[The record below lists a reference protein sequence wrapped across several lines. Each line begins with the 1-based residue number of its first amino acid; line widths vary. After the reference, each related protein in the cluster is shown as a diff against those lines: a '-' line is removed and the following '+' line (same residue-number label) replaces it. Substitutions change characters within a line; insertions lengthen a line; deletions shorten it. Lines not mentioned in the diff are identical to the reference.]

1 MTKSYQIGELARCAE
16 VPVETIRYY
25 EREDLLPK
33 PERSS
38 GNFRLYSEAHRER
51 LMFIRQCRTLDMTLA
66 EIARLLELKDKPH
79 SSCEQVNAL
88 LDAHIAHVASR
99 MAELRQ
105 LKKDLEVLRRQC
117 GSVRTAGDCAIL
129 AGLSS
134 GTVTQ
139 GKSACA
145 KKPGPKNAR
154 M

>member
-1 MTKSYQIGELARCAE
+1 MAKSYQIGELARCAE

-33 PERSS
+33 PKRSS

-51 LMFIRQCRTLDMTLA
+51 LLFIRQCRALDMTLE
-66 EIARLLELKDKPH
+66 EISRLLGLKDNPQ
-79 SSCEQVNAL
+79 SSCEQVNTL

-117 GSVRTAGDCAIL
+117 GSIRSAGECAIL

-134 GTVTQ
+134 GTATHVKTTS
-139 GKSACA
+139 GKAH
-145 KKPGPKNAR
+145 R
-154 M
+154 